1 MICLWDI
8 GHPLPPQFR
17 HAKHSLLLKVKFEG
31 KPGKLYSM
39 AWVAEAGSGSGWV
52 LVGSEDGLAGWR
64 ISSRKVK
71 EKKFPQTKPV
81 QVEFRYIQSVLVKFL
96 V

>member
-8 GHPLPPQFR
+8 GHPAPPQFR
-17 HAKHSLLLKVKFEG
+17 DAEHSLLLKVKFVG
-31 KPGKLYSM
+31 NPVKLYTMS
-39 AWVAEAGSGSGWV
+39 WVAEAGSGSGWV

-71 EKKFPQTKPV
+71 EKKFPPTNPV
-81 QVEFRYIQSVLVKFL
+81 QVEFRYVQSLLVNFP